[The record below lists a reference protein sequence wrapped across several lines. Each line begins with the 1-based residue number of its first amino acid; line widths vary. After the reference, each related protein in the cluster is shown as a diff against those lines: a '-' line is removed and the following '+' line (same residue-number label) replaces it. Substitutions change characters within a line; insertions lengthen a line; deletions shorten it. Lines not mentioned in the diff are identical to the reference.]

1 MNKEVAEILLL
12 LDMSDNV
19 QSEVVVQILSVVL
32 TDIFSSF
39 TYVATRVNLT
49 TTVKV
54 TVFLVG
60 SKRLRDNPE
69 LGSLN
74 HTATSSLCQST
85 FSLMQRNP

>member
-1 MNKEVAEILLL
+1 MRKEVAEILLL

-39 TYVATRVNLT
+39 KYVTTYVNLT
-49 TTVKV
+49 TTMKV

-60 SKRLRDNPE
+60 
-69 LGSLN
+69 
-74 HTATSSLCQST
+74 
-85 FSLMQRNP
+85 